1 MGVWANHGGEQGWG
15 ARGRGEA
22 CDSARGTR
30 CEMRMAQEMGRRA
43 SARFACAA
51 VVVALE
57 CTGSGSIAARVRQR
71 NADGRDEGKRGP
83 VCVCGMSCVQRDGT
97 RAPAASRW
105 RTWRGAP
112 AIESRPLRARGELRA
127 RHDTG
132 EDARCGGSPVVR
144 PPTRWRMY
152 VRGRARLACA
162 VWIWMPCRMPC
173 CVYISGHE
181 NATKKKTCLL

>member
-71 NADGRDEGKRGP
+71 NADGRDEGKRGSL
-83 VCVCGMSCVQRDGT
+83 CVCGMSCVQRDGT

-127 RHDTG
+127 RDDTG

-144 PPTRWRMY
+144 PPATRWRICMY
-152 VRGRARLACA
+152 AVVRGSRACSVDLDA
-162 VWIWMPCRMPC
+162 VSDAVL
-173 CVYISGHE
+173 CVYLG
-181 NATKKKTCLL
+181 ARKCD